1 MPTNREA
8 YFYALKLEVP
18 KAIIDFALRE
28 VNGFNH
34 LELTKHFDD
43 EIRDYQLF
51 TYAINRYLN
60 GEMIEYVFEK
70 SYFLS
75 TPFTVNKDVLIPRQE
90 TENLV
95 LKTVDYIKKIF
106 GSTAIT
112 VADVCTGSG
121 CIGISIAKRL
131 PNNKYLLTDISK
143 EALRV
148 AENNAKQIIK
158 DVDFKII
165 QGDMLEPLKGKA
177 VDVIVCNP
185 PYISDLKAIDKRTWE
200 QEPHL
205 ALLADPSTFFYE
217 KILSNYSDITKNKYL
232 LTFEI
237 GEDMQSSLKVLVNQ
251 YCPKSKYSFE
261 KDIYGK
267 TRFLFIQ
274 NNDI

>member
-1 MPTNREA
+1 MPSNREA

-18 KAIIDFALRE
+18 KTIIDFALRE

-51 TYAINRYLN
+51 TSAINRYLN

-90 TENLV
+90 TEDLV

-131 PNNKYLLTDISK
+131 PKNKYFLTDISK

-205 ALLADPSTFFYE
+205 ALFADPSTFFYE

-232 LTFEI
+232 LAFEI
-237 GEDMQSSLKVLVNQ
+237 GEDMESSLKVLVNQ
-251 YCPKSKYSFE
+251 YCPKSRYSFE